1 MRQYRYEATE
11 ETIEALRLLR
21 GAWSGIRVE
30 PARVTVRLA
39 DAREVRLGVESAD
52 PEPKFEAFRISAAVG
67 GVDDAPIAP
76 PRATSA
82 PFRDAADFAV
92 GRNDVV
98 VFAGATW
105 IEGEPAAD
113 ADLETDRART
123 DAGGVDARRP
133 LGRDSVLQ
141 FSGHPGQ
148 ISGSAVAVC
157 LTTDAVVI
165 ATPVG
170 TGFLVRTGLKP
181 YSLDV
186 TDDPAALDQFL
197 RERSYRS
204 SANDG

>member
-21 GAWSGIRVE
+21 GAWTGIRVE
-30 PARVTVRLA
+30 PRRVTVRLA
-39 DAREVRLGVESAD
+39 DGREVLLEVEGAD
-52 PEPKFEAFRISAAVG
+52 PEPALEVFRIRALVR
-67 GVDDAPIAP
+67 VDDGSGSRPAG
-76 PRATSA
+76 SA
-82 PFRDAADFAV
+82 DAVYGETADFAV

-98 VFAGATW
+98 LFSGATW
-105 IEGEPAAD
+105 LEASPTAD
-113 ADLETDRART
+113 HPE
-123 DAGGVDARRP
+123 V
-133 LGRDSVLQ
+133 Q

-148 ISGSAVAVC
+148 ISERAVAVC

-170 TGFLVRTGLKP
+170 TGFLVRTGLRP
-181 YSLDV
+181 RSVDV

-204 SANDG
+204 SGGAT